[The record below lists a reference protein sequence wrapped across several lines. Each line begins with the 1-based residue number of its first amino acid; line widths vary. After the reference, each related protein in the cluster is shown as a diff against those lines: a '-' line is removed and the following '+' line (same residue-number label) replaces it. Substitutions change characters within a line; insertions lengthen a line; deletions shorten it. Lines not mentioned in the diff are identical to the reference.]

1 MAEGAGDFARLSCR
15 PEPRRLRPG
24 VSLHPFPGDRP
35 GQAVVGREQRTAPAD
50 GQCVED
56 AQFAQRTPV
65 VPGVGEEFRSPRG
78 FRRAAFGADDEG
90 FAQCCAGRRIRCS
103 NRGRRVRIG
112 LRRKIASVPGGR
124 WLPNGWK
131 RLSSNARAGPGR
143 SRPGWCV
150 RVSSKGIDLR
160 PCASLR
166 GIRPAREPVPAGA

>member
-1 MAEGAGDFARLSCR
+1 MPGFFCLAEGAGDFARLSCR
-15 PEPRRLRPG
+15 PEPRWLCPG

-65 VPGVGEEFRSPRG
+65 VPGVGEEFCSPG
-78 FRRAAFGADDEG
+78 SFRRAAFGADDEG
-90 FAQCCAGRRIRCS
+90 FAQCRAGDVFVAR
-103 NRGRRVRIG
+103 
-112 LRRKIASVPGGR
+112 IASVPGGR

-131 RLSSNARAGPGR
+131 QLSSNARAGPGR
-143 SRPGWCV
+143 SRPGWCG
-150 RVSSKGIDLR
+150 RVSSKGIGLR

-166 GIRPAREPVPAGA
+166 EIRPAREPVSAGA